1 MRNLINLIEAVQ
13 QGCPPA
19 TQSIDLNLK
28 NRQKAIDE
36 YHYGPLNPNEPNDE
50 YWAELADKWN
60 TDDIDSVKQNRC
72 GNCAAFD
79 ISEDMLNCIAKG
91 IGSEP
96 GSDAH
101 DTIDAG
107 QLGYCKFLK
116 FKCAAKRTCDAWVEG
131 GPVTEQQ
138 LAELSFLGSECTK
151 DCSGHRAGYNWSRA
165 RGGIDGNSPYSPSF
179 NKGAALAKA
188 GK

>member
-1 MRNLINLIEAVQ
+1 MRELLNILEAVES
-13 QGCPPA
+13 GCPPA

-36 YHYGPLNPNEPNDE
+36 YHYGPLNPNLPNNE

-60 TDDIDSVKQNRC
+60 TKDVESVKQNRC

-79 ISEDMLNCIAKG
+79 ITEKMQACIAKG
-91 IGSEP
+91 IGTEP
-96 GSDAH
+96 GSDPH

-131 GPVTEQQ
+131 GPVTDE
-138 LAELSFLGSECTK
+138 K
-151 DCSGHRAGYNWSRA
+151 SR
-165 RGGIDGNSPYSPSF
+165 DN
-179 NKGAALAKA
+179 
-188 GK
+188 

>member
-1 MRNLINLIEAVQ
+1 MRNYINIIEAIEK
-13 QGCPPA
+13 GCPPA
-19 TQSIDLNLK
+19 TQDISLNLR

-50 YWAELADKWN
+50 YWQELADKWN
-60 TDDIDSVKQNRC
+60 TDDIKSVKQNRC

-79 ISEDMLNCIAKG
+79 ISPDMLDCIAQG

-96 GSDAH
+96 GSDPH

-107 QLGYCKFLK
+107 DLGYCKFLK

-131 GPVTEQQ
+131 GPVT
-138 LAELSFLGSECTK
+138 K
-151 DCSGHRAGYNWSRA
+151 
-165 RGGIDGNSPYSPSF
+165 
-179 NKGAALAKA
+179 
-188 GK
+188 